1 MKFNYFLSHGCDNK
15 TKKINKAKKKK
26 KKAFDF
32 GEILLRI

>member
-26 KKAFDF
+26 KRLL
-32 GEILLRI
+32 ILEKSY